1 MKRNYK
7 QLHAIIAKQGLDR
20 EQVLAVHGNGATG
33 FGQMN
38 DQDFFQMLN
47 ALQGKKQADPH
58 KASRNAIVHYLCLMD
73 YTKNGKP
80 DTQRIDAFIRN
91 IGTRNPN
98 KKGLFQLNKTELNKV
113 LTQVKA
119 MYQNELKRA

>member
-1 MKRNYK
+1 MKRNYRK
-7 QLHAIIAKQGLDR
+7 LYAIINKQGLDR
-20 EQVLAVHGNGATG
+20 EQVLAVHGNGAEG

-38 DQDFFQMLN
+38 DQDFITMVN
-47 ALQGKKQADPH
+47 ALQGKQTDPH

-91 IGTRNPN
+91 IGTRNPD